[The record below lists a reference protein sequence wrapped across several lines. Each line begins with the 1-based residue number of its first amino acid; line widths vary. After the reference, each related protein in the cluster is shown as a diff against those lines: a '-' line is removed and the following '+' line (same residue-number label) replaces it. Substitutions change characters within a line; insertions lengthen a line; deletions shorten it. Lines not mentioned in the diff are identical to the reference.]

1 MITTADKVINL
12 IFLKYLKAK
21 ITYEHDR
28 RVETYQ
34 FAREAIREAVY
45 NAIAHNCYMFGTPI
59 QIRIEDEEMIIS
71 NRSILPDGWTAETP
85 DIANV
90 FYRMGYIETWG
101 RGVQKIC
108 DECRTLGAE
117 LPKYEVLGN
126 SIRLYFKALQSAL
139 IDPPKAPK
147 HQSPPIDGALESE
160 IVRGLIEI
168 IREEPNI
175 SQEDLGEK
183 LGTTRRVVQK
193 HINELKEFKSSRK
206 RRQFAKQLAMH
217 VFSRHNDVVTRDN
230 KMTTNSRVKS
240 WDGRKQFINELS
252 AAQI

>member
-1 MITTADKVINL
+1 
-12 IFLKYLKAK
+12 
-21 ITYEHDR
+21 
-28 RVETYQ
+28 
-34 FAREAIREAVY
+34 
-45 NAIAHNCYMFGTPI
+45 
-59 QIRIEDEEMIIS
+59 
-71 NRSILPDGWTAETP
+71 
-85 DIANV
+85 
-90 FYRMGYIETWG
+90 MGYIETWG

-147 HQSPPIDGALESE
+147 PPIDGALESE

-183 LGTTRRVVQK
+183 LGTTRRVVQ
-193 HINELKEFKSSRK
+193 I
-206 RRQFAKQLAMH
+206 
-217 VFSRHNDVVTRDN
+217 
-230 KMTTNSRVKS
+230 KMMNIKY
-240 WDGRKQFINELS
+240 L
-252 AAQI
+252 